1 MILGSGICKTLDLM
15 AAEVEIGLGVDGS
28 ASNDHSNLILETR
41 QALLL
46 QRLQYGSDRVSIQHA
61 FRWATSSGALAIN
74 RPELGQIQV
83 GNQADLAFFKVDGI
97 QHSGHHDPLAS
108 LLLSGTDRAEH
119 VLVQGQWRVRD
130 GALTG
135 IDVDALKFNHHHAA
149 KNLMAR
155 L

>member
-1 MILGSGICKTLDLM
+1 VPAAPALPLPQLQYDFGIWYLQDLGFDGGW
-15 AAEVEIGLGVDGS
+15 VEIGLGVDGS

-46 QRLQYGSDRVSIQHA
+46 QRLHYGSDRVSIQNA
-61 FRWATSSGALAIN
+61 LRWATSSGAHAIN

-119 VLVQGQWRVRD
+119 VLLFRVN
-130 GALTG
+130 GG
-135 IDVDALKFNHHHAA
+135 YAA
-149 KNLMAR
+149 AS
-155 L
+155 

>member
-15 AAEVEIGLGVDGS
+15 AAGVEIGLGVDGS

-46 QRLQYGSDRVSIQHA
+46 QRLHYGSDRVTIEHA
-61 FRWATSSGALAIN
+61 LRWATSGGAQAIN

-83 GNQADLAFFKVDGI
+83 GKQADLAFFKVDGI

-135 IDVDALKFNHHHAA
+135 IDVAALKFDHHQAA
-149 KNLMAR
+149 KKLMAR